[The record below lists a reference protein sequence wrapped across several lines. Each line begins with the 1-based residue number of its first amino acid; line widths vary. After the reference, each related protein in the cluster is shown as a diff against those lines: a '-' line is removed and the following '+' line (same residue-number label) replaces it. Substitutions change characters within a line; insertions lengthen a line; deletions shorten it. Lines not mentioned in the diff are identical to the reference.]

1 MAFLTLDDY
10 LAQIDQ
16 EDLLSISRAGTAA
29 QDEPA
34 QVPAPAPDP
43 DPTATI
49 RAKAESTALDEVA
62 SYLRGRFDMDAAY
75 ALIGEARSQQLVSIC
90 VDVAIWHMAPR
101 VAFRNISEVRETR
114 YNAAIKWLT
123 MAQSGK
129 SNPRLPLYA
138 ADAATPQKHT
148 FKWGSQPARSQ
159 DY

>member
-1 MAFLTLDDY
+1 MAFLNLDDY

-16 EDLLSISRAGTAA
+16 EDLLSISRAGTGA
-29 QDEPA
+29 QDDPIPD
-34 QVPAPAPDP
+34 PAPIPDP

-49 RAKAESTALDEVA
+49 RARAEANALAEVA

-75 ALIGEARSQQLVSIC
+75 ALTGDARNQQLVMIC
-90 VDVAIWHMAPR
+90 VDVAIWHMVPR
-101 VAFRNISEVRETR
+101 VAFRNVSEVREVR

-129 SNPRLPLYA
+129 SNPDLPLYA
-138 ADAATPQKHT
+138 VDATAPQKHT